1 VARCARYC
9 CPPVSCADAGDEEKN
24 LRPLRMG
31 FLMQIS
37 STSDYGD
44 VRMVKVGFEDALS
57 QIEMALKAEG
67 FGVLCHIDI
76 QAKMKEKLG
85 IDFPRYVILGACNPP
100 LAQQALQ
107 RDVNLGLL
115 LPCNVVVF
123 QKCLSDAAGETAILP
138 HPQCALAQLRR
149 SSAMLIPAPA
159 LCPRLGDDR
168 SPRPRCRTFP

>member
-1 VARCARYC
+1 MARCARYC

-24 LRPLRMG
+24 LRPLRIG
-31 FLMQIS
+31 LLMQIS

-115 LPCNVVVF
+115 LPCNVVVYENGGRVHVGVVDAL
-123 QKCLSDAAGETAILP
+123 KMLSLAN
-138 HPQCALAQLRR
+138 HPEMEGLAQQVNERLRR
-149 SSAMLIPAPA
+149 A
-159 LCPRLGDDR
+159 LSCVA
-168 SPRPRCRTFP
+168 S